1 MTIVSQ
7 YILFETHQI
16 KGILIH
22 FVFYFLN
29 FVGNTK
35 NIFMIPKFYEIAAPI
50 LRNLKNGNAK
60 KTKELC
66 SPLAKY
72 FNLTEEDYNLEYES
86 GNGNV
91 FKDRISWALSYLFKL
106 EYLERPEKSCYKI
119 TSKGIDAINGYTD
132 EEIEK
137 IVISYGRNTS
147 KKTQKTETTE
157 SPTEKTIINEDVK
170 KTQKESLEESYNR
183 MKSSICDDLIAT
195 ILRKKPEEFEKLVV
209 TLLQAMGYGGKIENS
224 GTVTKLS
231 NDGGIDGIIKEDILG
246 FDYVCI
252 QAKRYSEKNLVGR
265 EDIQKF
271 IGAIASTMYKKGV
284 FITTSDYTTN
294 ARKCVEGLSSG
305 IKIIL
310 INGRELA
317 EYMYKYGIGLQ
328 TENTLKIMKI
338 DDDFWDL
345 MQDDK

>member
-1 MTIVSQ
+1 
-7 YILFETHQI
+7 
-16 KGILIH
+16 
-22 FVFYFLN
+22 
-29 FVGNTK
+29 
-35 NIFMIPKFYEIAAPI
+35 MIPKFYEIAAPI
-50 LRNLKNGNAK
+50 LRRLKNGKATK
-60 KTKELC
+60 PKELH
-66 SPLAKY
+66 SPLAEY
-72 FNLTEEDYNLEYES
+72 FNLTEEEYNLEYES

-106 EYLERPEKSCYKI
+106 DYLEKPEKSCYKI
-119 TSKGIDAINGYTD
+119 TSKGLDAINRYRD

-137 IVISYGRNTS
+137 VVISYGRNAG
-147 KKTQKTETTE
+147 KKTQKTENIEQPISKTT
-157 SPTEKTIINEDVK
+157 INEEIK

-183 MKSSICDDLIAT
+183 MKTSICEDIIST

-209 TLLQAMGYGGKIENS
+209 MVLQTMGYGGKIENS
-224 GTVTKLS
+224 GTVTKFS

-246 FDYVCI
+246 FDHVCI

-310 INGRELA
+310 INGKELA